1 LLESLNRLM
10 DTTLLHN
17 FAVVARY
24 GSFSKAAIIL
34 GVTQSALGR
43 QVMKLEAVCGGPLL
57 HRNGRGVFATDLGR
71 ELLDKALP
79 VATELGGILSSL
91 ASYSAQPQGTVRVGL
106 TPTVCE
112 MLGIELI
119 DEVARAAPDVTLDI
133 ATGYSGY
140 IHEWLMSERVD
151 LAVLHHSRQSPHLLT
166 IRMGEL
172 PLSLISSPRAFVR
185 DIKPYLDEAGHLPGE
200 LMGRLRFV
208 LSNETH
214 GLRRLIEQSRPAGAP
229 ALDIPYVT
237 DSMRL
242 TLQLVMQG
250 RAHTILAPQ
259 AISQAE
265 KDGELRS
272 TPIRGRVPLVTVLM
286 MATRANL
293 PMSPAVRLVQ
303 KILRALLERHT
314 YQEPHEPVMPAK
326 QS

>member
-1 LLESLNRLM
+1 M

-43 QVMKLEAVCGGPLL
+43 QVMKLEAACGGPLL

-71 ELLDKALP
+71 ELLDRALP

-91 ASYSAQPQGTVRVGL
+91 ASYSAQPQGIVRVGL

-166 IRMGEL
+166 VRMGEL
-172 PLSLISSPRAFVR
+172 PLSLISSPHAFAR
-185 DIKPYLDEAGHLPGE
+185 DIKPYLDEVGQLPGE
-200 LMGRLRFV
+200 FMSRLRFV

-214 GLRRLIEQSRPAGAP
+214 GLRRLIEQSRPA
-229 ALDIPYVT
+229 L
-237 DSMRL
+237 
-242 TLQLVMQG
+242 
-250 RAHTILAPQ
+250 
-259 AISQAE
+259 
-265 KDGELRS
+265 
-272 TPIRGRVPLVTVLM
+272 
-286 MATRANL
+286 L
-293 PMSPAVRLVQ
+293 PWTFP
-303 KILRALLERHT
+303 T
-314 YQEPHEPVMPAK
+314 
-326 QS
+326 

>member
-1 LLESLNRLM
+1 
-10 DTTLLHN
+10 
-17 FAVVARY
+17 
-24 GSFSKAAIIL
+24 
-34 GVTQSALGR
+34 
-43 QVMKLEAVCGGPLL
+43 
-57 HRNGRGVFATDLGR
+57 
-71 ELLDKALP
+71 
-79 VATELGGILSSL
+79 
-91 ASYSAQPQGTVRVGL
+91 
-106 TPTVCE
+106 
-112 MLGIELI
+112 
-119 DEVARAAPDVTLDI
+119 
-133 ATGYSGY
+133 
-140 IHEWLMSERVD
+140 
-151 LAVLHHSRQSPHLLT
+151 
-166 IRMGEL
+166 
-172 PLSLISSPRAFVR
+172 
-185 DIKPYLDEAGHLPGE
+185 
-200 LMGRLRFV
+200 MGRLRFV